1 MRKVFLLLL
10 IAALVIPFAA
20 PAEGNGVITSG
31 DFSYKLDKYDR
42 ATVLT
47 MNGATDQEGLWLVPK
62 TVEGHP
68 VEQVSADC
76 IPEDVHEILMP
87 SGCFLRV
94 LLGGLSYLSVDHLA
108 RGKQE
113 EKCTKNDFSGCHVR
127 VYGCSIQFFSYISAP
142 VPGAVLCSFLYRSA
156 CR

>member
-68 VEQVSADC
+68 VEQVSA
-76 IPEDVHEILMP
+76 
-87 SGCFLRV
+87 
-94 LLGGLSYLSVDHLA
+94 
-108 RGKQE
+108 
-113 EKCTKNDFSGCHVR
+113 
-127 VYGCSIQFFSYISAP
+127 VY
-142 VPGAVLCSFLYRSA
+142 
-156 CR
+156 